1 MNSRCTNPRIQNICW
16 SKAYM
21 GGPNPN
27 TVGLAVGSDS
37 HETLRNASKLNQQ
50 NVEPVEM

>member
-1 MNSRCTNPRIQNICW
+1 MNSRCIKTRIQNICW
-16 SKAYM
+16 CKAYM

-27 TVGLAVGSDS
+27 TVGFAVGSDS